1 MQRQATDWDKILQ
14 TTNLTK
20 DQYLENKQVSKL
32 NNEKT
37 MEPKFGFIAVL
48 QEHGGGIIASRTK
61 QEYTR

>member
-48 QEHGGGIIASRTK
+48 QEHGGGIIA
-61 QEYTR
+61 